1 MKKELACL
9 LIENDSVDNKILN
22 EKESSIKKLEDAILN
37 VKEYETIIKIKKK
50 GILNIAYR
58 QGSLF

>member
-58 QGSLF
+58 QDSLF

>member
-9 LIENDSVDNKILN
+9 LMENDSVDNKILN
-22 EKESSIKKLEDAILN
+22 EKESNIKKLEDVILN

>member
-9 LIENDSVDNKILN
+9 LIENDSVNNKILN

>member
-1 MKKELACL
+1 MTL
-9 LIENDSVDNKILN
+9 LIT
-22 EKESSIKKLEDAILN
+22 KLEDAILN

>member
-1 MKKELACL
+1 MKRELACL

>member
-58 QGSLF
+58 QGSLL